1 MTDELHVIIA
11 FRSVVSLGNQGSL
24 PVYKC
29 EEGEIAILDFAFK
42 AHATEK
48 DLLGLNH

>member
-11 FRSVVSLGNQGSL
+11 FRAGVSLGNQGRL

-29 EEGEIAILDFAFK
+29 EDREIAILDFAAK
-42 AHATEK
+42 PHTSER
-48 DLLGLNH
+48 DLRRLFH